1 MVQYM
6 VLCHVGREY
15 LVAPAVFV
23 DCIESHHGLMDL
35 GTVHHAAPG
44 KYYSSFHL
52 IIIQC
57 WGNKVKKIPGIFLMM
72 VVFMPGRMP
81 SESRK

>member
-1 MVQYM
+1 
-6 VLCHVGREY
+6 
-15 LVAPAVFV
+15 
-23 DCIESHHGLMDL
+23 MDL